1 MGRKQ
6 FLAASTSIVLLVL
19 SLTNCKTKSDSDEEN
34 LLLLAALS
42 SSTKICANSNTSF
55 TGTSVVN
62 GTATL
67 DTNTDCITGMTSSMS
82 SDLPAW
88 IRNNF
93 KCAVGSVSG
102 SNYIFRSQNVP
113 NTKSF
118 YFGSTSPMYESLA
131 AGKKSAGNN
140 QIQSQCLIY
149 TIPSTPTVNAGTK
162 VGTQS
167 GYVSVGIT
175 VNGLAIFNNAAAAP
189 DTLATEAQTFDRY
202 NGHPQSSG
210 VYHHHSQPLNITNDS
225 AALVGIL
232 LDGYP
237 VYGLKCD
244 QATASTADDAE
255 PGTGTPALDAYHGH
269 TANTILFP
277 GGIYHYHYAYDAT
290 ATINTLIGSSFNG
303 NPGTASN

>member
-1 MGRKQ
+1 MERKQ
-6 FLAASTSIVLLVL
+6 FLATPSLLVLIVLL
-19 SLTNCKTKSDSDEEN
+19 LTNCKTKSDNDEET
-34 LLLLAALS
+34 LLLLAAAA
-42 SSTKICANSNTSF
+42 SSTKICANSNTTF

-62 GTATL
+62 STATL

-93 KCAVGSVSG
+93 KCSVGTVSG
-102 SNYIFRSQNVP
+102 SNMVFRSQNVP

-118 YFGSTSPMYESLA
+118 YFGSNSPMYEALA
-131 AGKKSAGNN
+131 AGQKSAGNN

-189 DTLATEAQTFDRY
+189 DTLAAEAQTFDKY

-210 VYHHHSQPLNITNDS
+210 VYHHHSQPLNVSNNTS
-225 AALVGIL
+225 ALIGVLI
-232 LDGYP
+232 DGFP
-237 VYGLKCD
+237 VYGLLCD
-244 QATASTADDAE
+244 NNTVATGDDAA
-255 PGTGTPALDAYHGH
+255 PGTVGPALDSNHGH
-269 TANTILFP
+269 TAATVLFP
-277 GGIYHYHYAYDAT
+277 SGIYHYHYANDTT
-290 ATINTLIGSSFNG
+290 AQTSTLIGSFFHG
-303 NPGTASN
+303 TPGTVSN